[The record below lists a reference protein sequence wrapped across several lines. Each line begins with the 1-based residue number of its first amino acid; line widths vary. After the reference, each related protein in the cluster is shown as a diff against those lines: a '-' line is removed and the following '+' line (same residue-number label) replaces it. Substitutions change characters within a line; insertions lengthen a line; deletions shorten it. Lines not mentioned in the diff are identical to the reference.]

1 LRGYKYPSSRTSRMK
16 LVSPF
21 SLMPLKT
28 PRTTAA
34 MDTVGTPERGCGRA
48 VETDGLCLRY
58 SVRSA
63 RPARLAGS
71 ARRGLRAIR
80 GLGSKEVWALMLFTC
95 SSSCGPAHR
104 AWSSI
109 ERTKNGLGAS
119 ISPDAL
125 PSITVQFSSS
135 FFCYVVVVLFLLQQG
150 KQKV

>member
-1 LRGYKYPSSRTSRMK
+1 
-16 LVSPF
+16 
-21 SLMPLKT
+21 
-28 PRTTAA
+28 
-34 MDTVGTPERGCGRA
+34 
-48 VETDGLCLRY
+48 VETAGGLCLAFAIRFGPPG
-58 SVRSA
+58 RSGS
-63 RPARLAGS
+63 AGS

-104 AWSSI
+104 AWRSI

-135 FFCYVVVVLFLLQQG
+135 SSSVSLSRSSATSW
-150 KQKV
+150 